1 MSEQLHAGI
10 AGFDFTPPIHPEY
23 GAWGTTPSMT
33 EVDLPLLGRCL
44 ALRQGSGQGQQADQ
58 LVLWFALD
66 LCGNPALGPCQ
77 RRCGPNRH
85 SRYPAAAATAGPV
98 GVEKSCM
105 FDVCAHRD

>member
-58 LVLWFALD
+58 LLLWFALD
-66 LCGNPALGPCQ
+66 LSDTLRLALAKGAVD
-77 RRCGPNRH
+77 RIV
-85 SRYPAAAATAGPV
+85 TAGTRLLQRLQ
-98 GVEKSCM
+98 
-105 FDVCAHRD
+105 DR